1 MFNKYYG
8 LPGLIQKEICNRQL
22 QSSRQAL
29 QGRDGWR
36 ITAALNL
43 ADLQHLP
50 EEQAK
55 QLIKEACSYADLKLA
70 EIESR
75 SRFRKKIQ
83 GPS

>member
-1 MFNKYYG
+1 MSDYLIDFEQPVEEAGTYLERKLIAEYLFNKG
-8 LPGLIQKEICNRQL
+8 FEM
-22 QSSRQAL
+22 
-29 QGRDGWR
+29 
-36 ITAALNL
+36 

-50 EEQAK
+50 EETAR
-55 QLIKEACSYADLKLA
+55 QLMREACSYADLKLA

>member
-1 MFNKYYG
+1 MSEHLIDFEQPLEEAGTYLERKLIAEYLFNKG
-8 LPGLIQKEICNRQL
+8 FE
-22 QSSRQAL
+22 
-29 QGRDGWR
+29 
-36 ITAALNL
+36 L

-50 EEQAK
+50 QEQAK
-55 QLIKEACSYADLKLA
+55 QLMREACSYAVLKLA

>member
-55 QLIKEACSYADLKLA
+55 QLIKEACNHADLKLA